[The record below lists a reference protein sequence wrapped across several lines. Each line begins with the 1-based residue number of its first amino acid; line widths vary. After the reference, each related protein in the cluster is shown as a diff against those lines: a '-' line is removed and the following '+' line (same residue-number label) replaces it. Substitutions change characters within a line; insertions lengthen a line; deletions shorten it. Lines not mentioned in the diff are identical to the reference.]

1 MRFILVLLGLL
12 CLGSAT
18 ADDFTV
24 IVIDKPVVEP
34 PWRLV
39 MFTASWCGPCQQ
51 WKRDHLAATE
61 KILPVQQIDIDK
73 HPETR
78 KPRTIDGKP
87 VMAISKVPTFWL
99 VKRGEKAPTRVWTG
113 GRSSAQI
120 QQVIQQVERGVQ
132 VRPAKSGG
140 FLSGLFR

>member
-1 MRFILVLLGLL
+1 MKHILTLITAVTLGAL
-12 CLGSAT
+12 A

-24 IVIDKPVVEP
+24 IVIDKPQPAEP

-61 KILPVQQIDIDK
+61 KILPVQQIDIDT

-78 KPRTIDGKP
+78 RSRTIDGKQ
-87 VMAISKVPTFWL
+87 VAAISKVPTFWL
-99 VKRGEKAPTRVWTG
+99 IKRGEKAPTHVWAG
-113 GRSSAQI
+113 GRSS
-120 QQVIQQVERGVQ
+120 VQ
-132 VRPAKSGG
+132 MRAMLDK
-140 FLSGLFR
+140 LEK

>member
-1 MRFILVLLGLL
+1 MRYVLILLAAVTFGAL
-12 CLGSAT
+12 A

-24 IVIDKPVVEP
+24 IVIDKPQPAEP

-78 KPRTIDGKP
+78 RPRTIDGKQ
-87 VMAISKVPTFWL
+87 VAAITKVPTFWL
-99 VKRGEKAPTRVWTG
+99 VKRGELAPTQVWTG
-113 GRSSAQI
+113 GRSSAQ
-120 QQVIQQVERGVQ
+120 
-132 VRPAKSGG
+132 VRAILEK
-140 FLSGLFR
+140 LNE

>member
-1 MRFILVLLGLL
+1 MRYILILLAAVTFGAL
-12 CLGSAT
+12 A

-24 IVIDKPVVEP
+24 IVIDKPQPAEP

-61 KILPVQQIDIDK
+61 KILPVQQIDIDT

-78 KPRTIDGKP
+78 RPRTIDGKP
-87 VMAISKVPTFWL
+87 VAAITKVPTFWL
-99 VKRGEKAPTRVWTG
+99 IKRGELAPTQVWTG
-113 GRSSAQI
+113 GRSPAQ
-120 QQVIQQVERGVQ
+120 VQ
-132 VRPAKSGG
+132 AILDKLGR
-140 FLSGLFR
+140 